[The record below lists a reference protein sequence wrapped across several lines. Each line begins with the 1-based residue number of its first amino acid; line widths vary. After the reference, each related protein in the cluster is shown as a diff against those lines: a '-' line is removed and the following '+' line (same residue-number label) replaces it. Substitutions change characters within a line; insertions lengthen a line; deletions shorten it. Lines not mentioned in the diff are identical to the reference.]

1 MMAYDEMPRFRVARV
16 SGSSSG
22 FTLIELMVAMA
33 LSMFLIGGL
42 LLTYLSGRSAAL
54 EAETL
59 SRMQE
64 NIRFASDYLVRDV
77 RNAGFRD
84 HLTLTMNQYRMIG
97 EQFARYGSD
106 TSELIIRYAG
116 RGSCGNV
123 FGEEELKVIEN
134 RYFVNN
140 NGDLV
145 CVGNELAPD
154 GSIDHTRTVVL
165 VTGLDGIQFQFL
177 YAQDASPA
185 DPDVC
190 DFFDNDV
197 VDDACIGVQME
208 LAFTDEDVRV
218 AQINAAFRNVIVDR
232 IYRRDGD

>member
-1 MMAYDEMPRFRVARV
+1 MSHLKENFGCRFGVGFR
-16 SGSSSG
+16 SSSG
-22 FTLIELMVAMA
+22 FTLIELLVAMA

-54 EAETL
+54 ESETL

-84 HLTLTMNQYRMIG
+84 HLTLTMNQYRLIG
-97 EQFARYGSD
+97 EQFARYGAD
-106 TSELIIRYAG
+106 NSELIIRYAG

-123 FGEEELKVIEN
+123 FGDEELKVIEN
-134 RYFVNN
+134 LYFVNN

-145 CVGNELAPD
+145 CIGNELAPD
-154 GSIDHTRTVVL
+154 GSVEHTRTVVL
-165 VTGLDGIQFQFL
+165 VTGLDGIEFQFL
-177 YAQDASPA
+177 YAPGANPA
-185 DPDVC
+185 DPGVC

-197 VDDACIGVQME
+197 VDDACIGVRME
-208 LAFTDEDVRV
+208 LAFTDEETRV
-218 AQINAAFRNVIVDR
+218 ARINAAFRNVIVDR
-232 IYRRDGD
+232 IYRRDGS